1 MIARRVGGAGLLLLA
16 VAALATSLTIVGG
29 ASDGAHAGDR
39 PFAGGIVVVGDS
51 ITARYGDRAGAPD
64 EAWWS
69 IVERRLGTDVRI
81 HAQSG
86 SGYLRRGLRCT
97 GDTFAERTT
106 AFEGAPAVFVIA
118 GGRNDWARCGH
129 GRHVRAGD
137 AEIAAAVTSY
147 LRLAQRRLPGGTRI
161 VVLEPPWG
169 DRDPWEQRRLTSIVR
184 TAAGR
189 EGLEFVTTAGT
200 LTGADRT
207 TDGVHPTRAGSV
219 ALGERVAAALA
230 DPVPR
235 S

>member
-1 MIARRVGGAGLLLLA
+1 MLGTRVGRIGSVLLVLT
-16 VAALATSLTIVGG
+16 ALASTFTLVGG
-29 ASDGAHAGDR
+29 TSDGAHAGDQ

-69 IVERRLGTDVRI
+69 IVERRLGTDVRTY
-81 HAQSG
+81 AQSG

-97 GDTFAERTT
+97 GDTFAERSA
-106 AFEGAPAVFVIA
+106 AFEEPPSVFVIA
-118 GGRNDWARCGH
+118 GGRNDWSRCEG
-129 GRHVRAGD
+129 GRRVRADD
-137 AEIAAAVTSY
+137 AQIAAAVTSY
-147 LRLAQRRLPGGTRI
+147 LRLVQRRLPGSTRI

-169 DRDPWEQRRLTSIVR
+169 DLDPWDQRRLTSIVR

-219 ALGERVAAALA
+219 ALGERVAAALSTPPPA
-230 DPVPR
+230 

>member
-1 MIARRVGGAGLLLLA
+1 MVVRRVGWAGF
-16 VAALATSLTIVGG
+16 AALAVSVVAASVTLVGG

-51 ITARYGDRAGAPD
+51 ITARYGDEVGADD

-69 IVERRLGTDVRI
+69 IVERRLGADVRTY
-81 HAQSG
+81 AQSG

-97 GDTFAERTT
+97 GDTFAERDA
-106 AFEGAPAVFVIA
+106 AFEDPPSVFVIA
-118 GGRNDWARCGH
+118 GGRNDWARCDR
-129 GRHVRAGD
+129 GRRVRAGD
-137 AEIAAAVTSY
+137 VEIAAAVTSY
-147 LRLAQRRLPGGTRI
+147 LRLAQRRLPDSTRI
-161 VVLEPPWG
+161 VVLGPPWG
-169 DRDPWEQRRLTSIVR
+169 DRDPWDQRRLTSIVR

-189 EGLEFVTTAGT
+189 EGVEFVSTTGT

-230 DPVPR
+230 GP
-235 S
+235 

>member
-1 MIARRVGGAGLLLLA
+1 MVARRIGWAGLTVLAVTVVALSLTLVGG
-16 VAALATSLTIVGG
+16 T
-29 ASDGAHAGDR
+29 SDGAHAGDR
-39 PFAGGIVVVGDS
+39 PYAGGIVVVGDS
-51 ITARYGDRAGAPD
+51 ITARYGDDAGAPN

-69 IVERRLGTDVRI
+69 IVERRLGTDVRTY
-81 HAQSG
+81 AQSG
-86 SGYLRRGLRCT
+86 SGYLRPGLRCT
-97 GDTFAERTT
+97 GDTFAERTA
-106 AFEGAPAVFVIA
+106 AFEDPSAIFVIA
-118 GGRNDWARCGH
+118 GGRNDWARCER

-147 LRLAQRRLPGGTRI
+147 LRLVQQRLPASTRI

-189 EGLEFVTTAGT
+189 AGLEFVSTAGT
-200 LTGADRT
+200 LTGAGRT

-230 DPVPR
+230 GP
-235 S
+235 